1 VALAT
6 ALHAISRRLWRSRW
20 NASELWLALCSA
32 ILVATLRRI
41 YPTCFPVLGTE
52 GIWRPEVPLLVAA
65 ASIPAAAL
73 AAFVRPGSPRPLVIG
88 ITIGI
93 CMEIPQRLLAQNI
106 FVVFGPGRALVGP
119 LPLSVALTAVVRSPH
134 RPSLGSVHRAPGSG
148 RPQADQ
154 GRSSLRMRGVGV
166 VLDLGGALVRE
177 DRQHSPRDGCSRF
190 REGCSPRVPPRLQA
204 TARTSAS
211 GRGDVT
217 RSDVRDDSH
226 TPMSRRSNA
235 VAAAATSATTRPA
248 STAACAGFSP
258 FRNGSAPM

>member
-1 VALAT
+1 MPERAVIAYLVATATVLGTVALAT

-119 LPLSVALTAVVRSPH
+119 LPLSVALTALLWVQFIVLQEAVAR
-134 RPSLGSVHRAPGSG
+134 RPIKAEAAYECAASAWFSIWVGLLYARTGNIALAMAAHGFEKVAVHVFRRVFRRPQG
-148 RPQADQ
+148 RP
-154 GRSSLRMRGVGV
+154 
-166 VLDLGGALVRE
+166 
-177 DRQHSPRDGCSRF
+177 RQD
-190 REGCSPRVPPRLQA
+190 
-204 TARTSAS
+204 
-211 GRGDVT
+211 
-217 RSDVRDDSH
+217 
-226 TPMSRRSNA
+226 
-235 VAAAATSATTRPA
+235 AAT
-248 STAACAGFSP
+248 
-258 FRNGSAPM
+258 